1 MQLARVMGTVV
12 ATQKYKT
19 LEGIGLRV
27 LQPCDETGKNL
38 GEPIVACDPIQS
50 REGDLVMWVGKR
62 EASLAI
68 PGAQLVNMY
77 PVDATI
83 TGLVD
88 WVGDKRGEAIAG
100 GRK

>member
-1 MQLARVMGTVV
+1 MGTVV

-19 LEGIGLRV
+19 LEGIALRA
-27 LQPCDETGKNL
+27 LQPCDEHGKAV
-38 GEPIVACDPIQS
+38 GDPIVVCDPLQC
-50 REGDLVMWVGKR
+50 REGDLVVWVAKR

-68 PGAQLVNMY
+68 PGAELVNQY

-88 WVGDKRGEAIAG
+88 WVGDRKVGAG
-100 GRK
+100 FEKAWHAL